1 MKRLLVILAIVFA
14 GFSIFGCKKADAPK
28 DETKNV
34 ETEEVKTEDKN
45 ETEENKTDEGKT
57 EETTDID
64 FDGVTSVKLPMSDVA
79 YETVD
84 VDGKKYVDLAEFG
97 QYMELSK
104 NRYTYKI
111 DKEKKTIRFKLEI
124 VSKDKW
130 SDPVDATGLQPE
142 KYTLKV
148 KNEKVEDADVI
159 LKDEKNALV
168 DLMSMAHLLKFSYK
182 DGEMIFDDADDLKA
196 EVAHNRDYEWYMDQG
211 HTGKYSDGNCGP
223 TSMAMILKWLD
234 PNSTATG
241 ESLRD
246 EIPNDG
252 DWWTTNIFDSYFES
266 NNMNIEDA
274 LYKSPETITDLLNN
288 GDIVLVCIKMGEISP
303 NRNPNSSNIGRFY
316 GFDGGHFLLIK
327 GYRIVDGK
335 LYYEVYDPNNWDM
348 KYDNGE
354 PMGKD
359 RLYLATE
366 MDKAI
371 TTWWSGIYGIKPLG
385 K

>member
-1 MKRLLVILAIVFA
+1 MKKLLVILAIVFA
-14 GFSIFGCKKADAPK
+14 GFFMFGCKKADSPT

-34 ETEEVKTEDKN
+34 SNEEVKTDDKK
-45 ETEENKTDEGKT
+45 ETEEKKN
-57 EETTDID
+57 EETSDID
-64 FDGVTSVKLPMSDVA
+64 FNGVTSVKLPMSDVA

-97 QYMELSK
+97 KYMELSK

-111 DKEKKTIRFKLEI
+111 DTEKKAIRFKLEI

-159 LKDEKNALV
+159 LKDNKNALV

-182 DGEMIFDDADDLKA
+182 DGEMIFEDADNLKP
-196 EVAHNRDYEWYMDQG
+196 EVSQNRDYEWYMDQG

-223 TSMAMILKWLD
+223 TSLAMILKWLD
-234 PNSTATG
+234 PNSAATG

-246 EIPNDG
+246 EIPNNG
-252 DWWTTNIFDSYFES
+252 DWWTTNIFESYFES
-266 NNMNIEDA
+266 NKMSIDDT
-274 LYKSPETITDLLNN
+274 LYKSPETIIDMINN
-288 GDIVLVCIKMGEISP
+288 GDIVLVCLKMGEISP
-303 NRNPNSSNIGRFY
+303 NKQPNSSNIGRFY

-327 GYRIVDGK
+327 GYKIVDGK

-359 RLYLATE
+359 RLYAATE

>member
-1 MKRLLVILAIVFA
+1 MKKLLVILAIVFA
-14 GFSIFGCKKADAPK
+14 GLFMFGCKKADSPT

-34 ETEEVKTEDKN
+34 SNEEVKTDDKK
-45 ETEENKTDEGKT
+45 ETEEKKN
-57 EETTDID
+57 EETSDID
-64 FDGVTSVKLPMSDVA
+64 FNGVTSVKLPMSDVA

-97 QYMELSK
+97 KYMELSK

-111 DKEKKTIRFKLEI
+111 DTEKKAIRFKLEI

-159 LKDEKNALV
+159 LKDNKNALV
-168 DLMSMAHLLKFSYK
+168 DLMSMSSLLKFSYK
-182 DGEMIFDDADDLKA
+182 DGEMIFEDADNLKP
-196 EVAHNRDYEWYMDQG
+196 EVSQNRDYEWYMDQG

-223 TSMAMILKWLD
+223 TSLAMILKWLD
-234 PNSTATG
+234 PNSAATG

-246 EIPNDG
+246 EIPNNG
-252 DWWTTNIFDSYFES
+252 DWWTTNIFESYFES
-266 NNMNIEDA
+266 NKMSIDDT
-274 LYKSPETITDLLNN
+274 LYKSPETITDMINN
-288 GDIVLVCIKMGEISP
+288 GDIVLVCLKMGEISP
-303 NRNPNSSNIGRFY
+303 NKQPNSSNIGRFY

-327 GYRIVDGK
+327 GYKIVDGK

-359 RLYLATE
+359 RLYAATE

>member
-1 MKRLLVILAIVFA
+1 MKKLLVILAIVFV
-14 GFSIFGCKKADAPK
+14 GLFMFGCKKADAPT

-34 ETEEVKTEDKN
+34 SNEEVKTDDKK
-45 ETEENKTDEGKT
+45 ETEEKKT
-57 EETTDID
+57 EETSDID
-64 FDGVTSVKLPMSDVA
+64 FNGVTSVKLPMSDVA

-97 QYMELSK
+97 KYMELSK

-111 DKEKKTIRFKLEI
+111 DTEKKAIRFKLEI

-159 LKDEKNALV
+159 LKDNKNALV

-182 DGEMIFDDADDLKA
+182 DGEMIFEDADNLKP
-196 EVAHNRDYEWYMDQG
+196 EVSQNRDYEWYMDQG

-223 TSMAMILKWLD
+223 TSLAMILKWLD
-234 PNSTATG
+234 PNSAATG

-246 EIPNDG
+246 EIPNNG
-252 DWWTTNIFDSYFES
+252 DWWTTNIFESYFES
-266 NNMNIEDA
+266 NKMSIDDT
-274 LYKSPETITDLLNN
+274 LYKSPETITDMINN
-288 GDIVLVCIKMGEISP
+288 GDIVLVCLKMGEISP
-303 NRNPNSSNIGRFY
+303 NKQPNSSNIGRFY

-327 GYRIVDGK
+327 GYKIVDGK

-359 RLYLATE
+359 RLYAATE

>member
-1 MKRLLVILAIVFA
+1 MKKLLVILAIVFA
-14 GFSIFGCKKADAPK
+14 GLFMFGCKKADAPT

-34 ETEEVKTEDKN
+34 SNEEVKTDDKK
-45 ETEENKTDEGKT
+45 ETEEKKT
-57 EETTDID
+57 EETSDID
-64 FDGVTSVKLPMSDVA
+64 FNGVTSVKLPMSDVA

-97 QYMELSK
+97 KYMELSK

-111 DKEKKTIRFKLEI
+111 DTEKKAIRFKLEI

-159 LKDEKNALV
+159 LKDNKNALV

-182 DGEMIFDDADDLKA
+182 DGEMIFEDADNLKP
-196 EVAHNRDYEWYMDQG
+196 EVSQNRDYEWYMDQG

-223 TSMAMILKWLD
+223 TSLAMILKWLD
-234 PNSTATG
+234 PNSAATG

-246 EIPNDG
+246 EIPNNG
-252 DWWTTNIFDSYFES
+252 DWWTTNIFESYFES
-266 NNMNIEDA
+266 NKMSIDDT
-274 LYKSPETITDLLNN
+274 LYKSPETITDMINN
-288 GDIVLVCIKMGEISP
+288 GDIVLVCLKMGEISP
-303 NRNPNSSNIGRFY
+303 NKQPNSSNIGRFY

-327 GYRIVDGK
+327 GYKIVDGK

-359 RLYLATE
+359 RLYAATE

>member
-1 MKRLLVILAIVFA
+1 MKKLLVILAIVFA
-14 GFSIFGCKKADAPK
+14 GLFMFGCKKADAPT
-28 DETKNV
+28 DATKNV
-34 ETEEVKTEDKN
+34 SNEEVKTDDKK
-45 ETEENKTDEGKT
+45 ETEEKKN
-57 EETTDID
+57 EETSDID
-64 FDGVTSVKLPMSDVA
+64 FNGVTSVKLPMSDVA

-97 QYMELSK
+97 KYMELSK

-111 DKEKKTIRFKLEI
+111 DTEKKAIRFKLEI

-130 SDPVDATGLQPE
+130 SDPVDRAGLQPE

-159 LKDEKNALV
+159 LKDNKNALV

-182 DGEMIFDDADDLKA
+182 DGEMIFEDADNLKP
-196 EVAHNRDYEWYMDQG
+196 EVSQNRDYEWYMDQG

-223 TSMAMILKWLD
+223 TSLAMILKWLD
-234 PNSTATG
+234 PNSAATG

-246 EIPNDG
+246 EIPNNG
-252 DWWTTNIFDSYFES
+252 DWWTTNIFESYFES
-266 NNMNIEDA
+266 NKMSIDDT
-274 LYKSPETITDLLNN
+274 LYKSPETITDMINN
-288 GDIVLVCIKMGEISP
+288 GDIVLVCLKMGEISP
-303 NRNPNSSNIGRFY
+303 NKQPNSSNIGRFY

-327 GYRIVDGK
+327 GYKIVDGK

-359 RLYLATE
+359 RLYAATE

>member
-1 MKRLLVILAIVFA
+1 MKKLLVILAIVFT
-14 GFSIFGCKKADAPK
+14 GFFMFGCKKADAPT

-34 ETEEVKTEDKN
+34 SNEEVKTDDKK
-45 ETEENKTDEGKT
+45 ETEEKKN
-57 EETTDID
+57 EETSDID
-64 FDGVTSVKLPMSDVA
+64 FNGVTSVKLPMSDVA

-97 QYMELSK
+97 KYMELSK

-111 DKEKKTIRFKLEI
+111 DTEKKAIRFKLEI

-130 SDPVDATGLQPE
+130 SDPVDATGLKPE

-159 LKDEKNALV
+159 LKDNKNALV

-182 DGEMIFDDADDLKA
+182 DGEMIFEDADNLKP
-196 EVAHNRDYEWYMDQG
+196 EVSQNRDYEWYMDQG

-223 TSMAMILKWLD
+223 TSLAMILKWLD
-234 PNSTATG
+234 PNSAATG

-246 EIPNDG
+246 EIPNNG
-252 DWWTTNIFDSYFES
+252 DWWTTNIFESYFES
-266 NNMNIEDA
+266 NKMSIDDT
-274 LYKSPETITDLLNN
+274 LYKSPETITDMINN
-288 GDIVLVCIKMGEISP
+288 GDIVLVCLKMGEISP
-303 NRNPNSSNIGRFY
+303 NKQPNSSNIGRFY

-327 GYRIVDGK
+327 GYKIVDGK

-359 RLYLATE
+359 RLYAATE

>member
-34 ETEEVKTEDKN
+34 ETEEVKTDDKN
-45 ETEENKTDEGKT
+45 ETEENKTDESKT
-57 EETTDID
+57 EETKDID

-159 LKDEKNALV
+159 LKDDKNALV
-168 DLMSMAHLLKFSYK
+168 YLMSMAHLLKFSYK

-211 HTGKYSDGNCGP
+211 HTGKYSDGHCGP

-288 GDIVLVCIKMGEISP
+288 GDIVPVCIKMGEISP

>member
-1 MKRLLVILAIVFA
+1 MKKLLVILAIVFA
-14 GFSIFGCKKADAPK
+14 GLFMFGCKKADAPT

-34 ETEEVKTEDKN
+34 SNEEVKTDDKK
-45 ETEENKTDEGKT
+45 ETEEKKN
-57 EETTDID
+57 EETSDID
-64 FDGVTSVKLPMSDVA
+64 FNGVTSVKLPMSDVA

-97 QYMELSK
+97 KYMELSK

-111 DKEKKTIRFKLEI
+111 DTEKKAIRFKLEI

-130 SDPVDATGLQPE
+130 SDPVDRAGLQPE

-159 LKDEKNALV
+159 LKDNKNALV

-182 DGEMIFDDADDLKA
+182 DGEMIFEDADNLKP
-196 EVAHNRDYEWYMDQG
+196 EVSQNRDYEWYMDQG

-223 TSMAMILKWLD
+223 TSLAMILKWLD
-234 PNSTATG
+234 PNSAATG

-246 EIPNDG
+246 EIPNNG
-252 DWWTTNIFDSYFES
+252 DWWTTNIFESYFES
-266 NNMNIEDA
+266 NKMSIDDT
-274 LYKSPETITDLLNN
+274 LYKSPETITDMINN
-288 GDIVLVCIKMGEISP
+288 GDIVLVCLKMGEISP
-303 NRNPNSSNIGRFY
+303 NKQPNSSNIGRFY

-327 GYRIVDGK
+327 GYKIVDGK
-335 LYYEVYDPNNWDM
+335 LYCEVYDPNNWDM

-359 RLYLATE
+359 RLYAATE

>member
-34 ETEEVKTEDKN
+34 ETEEVKTDDKN
-45 ETEENKTDEGKT
+45 ETEENKTDESKT
-57 EETTDID
+57 EETSDID
-64 FDGVTSVKLPMSDVA
+64 FDEVTSVKLPMSDVS

-159 LKDEKNALV
+159 LKDDKNALV
-168 DLMSMAHLLKFSYK
+168 DLMSMSSLLKFSYK

-211 HTGKYSDGNCGP
+211 HTG
-223 TSMAMILKWLD
+223 
-234 PNSTATG
+234 
-241 ESLRD
+241 
-246 EIPNDG
+246 
-252 DWWTTNIFDSYFES
+252 
-266 NNMNIEDA
+266 
-274 LYKSPETITDLLNN
+274 
-288 GDIVLVCIKMGEISP
+288 VLVPFDDKLMFIEKLSFNEPYQAVIV
-303 NRNPNSSNIGRFY
+303 NSRTELSDY
-316 GFDGGHFLLIK
+316 LM
-327 GYRIVDGK
+327 
-335 LYYEVYDPNNWDM
+335 E
-348 KYDNGE
+348 KYDVEYNQKNTRPFIFENGSLMKNFRQNPE
-354 PMGKD
+354 
-359 RLYLATE
+359 Y
-366 MDKAI
+366 DKI
-371 TTWWSGIYGIKPLG
+371 QNK
-385 K
+385 

>member
-1 MKRLLVILAIVFA
+1 MKKLLVILTIVFA
-14 GFSIFGCKKADAPK
+14 GLFMFGCKKADAPT

-34 ETEEVKTEDKN
+34 SNEEVKTDDKK
-45 ETEENKTDEGKT
+45 ETEEKKT
-57 EETTDID
+57 EETSDID
-64 FDGVTSVKLPMSDVA
+64 FNGVTSVKLPMSDVA

-97 QYMELSK
+97 KYMELSK

-111 DKEKKTIRFKLEI
+111 DTEKKAIRFKLEI

-159 LKDEKNALV
+159 LKDNKNALV

-182 DGEMIFDDADDLKA
+182 DGEMIFEDTDNLKP
-196 EVAHNRDYEWYMDQG
+196 EVSQNRDYEWYMDQG

-223 TSMAMILKWLD
+223 TSLAMILKWLD
-234 PNSTATG
+234 PNSAATG

-246 EIPNDG
+246 EIPNNG
-252 DWWTTNIFDSYFES
+252 DWWTTNIFESYFES
-266 NNMNIEDA
+266 NKMSIDDT
-274 LYKSPETITDLLNN
+274 LYKSPETITDMINN
-288 GDIVLVCIKMGEISP
+288 GDIVLVCLKMGEISP
-303 NRNPNSSNIGRFY
+303 NKQPNSSNIGRFY

-327 GYRIVDGK
+327 GYKIVDGK

-359 RLYLATE
+359 RLYAATE

>member
-1 MKRLLVILAIVFA
+1 MKKLLVILTIVFA
-14 GFSIFGCKKADAPK
+14 GLFMFGCKKADAPT

-34 ETEEVKTEDKN
+34 SNEEVKTDDKK
-45 ETEENKTDEGKT
+45 ETEEKKT
-57 EETTDID
+57 EETSDID
-64 FDGVTSVKLPMSDVA
+64 FNGVTSVKLPMSDVA

-97 QYMELSK
+97 KYMELSK

-111 DKEKKTIRFKLEI
+111 DTEKKAIRFILEI

-159 LKDEKNALV
+159 LKDNKNALV

-182 DGEMIFDDADDLKA
+182 DGEMIFEDADNLKP
-196 EVAHNRDYEWYMDQG
+196 EVSQNRDYEWYMDQG

-223 TSMAMILKWLD
+223 TSLAMILKWLD
-234 PNSTATG
+234 PNSAATG

-246 EIPNDG
+246 EIPNNG
-252 DWWTTNIFDSYFES
+252 DWWTTNIFESYFES
-266 NNMNIEDA
+266 NKMSIDDT
-274 LYKSPETITDLLNN
+274 LYKSPETITDMINN
-288 GDIVLVCIKMGEISP
+288 GDIVLVCLKMGEISP
-303 NRNPNSSNIGRFY
+303 NKQPNSSNIGRFY

-327 GYRIVDGK
+327 GYKIVDGK

-359 RLYLATE
+359 RLYAATE

>member
-1 MKRLLVILAIVFA
+1 MKKLFVILAIVFA
-14 GFSIFGCKKADAPK
+14 GFFMFGCKKADAPK
-28 DETKNV
+28 DESKNV
-34 ETEEVKTEDKN
+34 SSEEVKTDDKK
-45 ETEENKTDEGKT
+45 ETEEKKT
-57 EETTDID
+57 EETSDID
-64 FDGVTSVKLPMSDVA
+64 FNGVTSVKLPMSDVA

-97 QYMELSK
+97 KYMELSK

-111 DKEKKTIRFKLEI
+111 ETEKKSIRFKLEI

-130 SDPVDATGLQPE
+130 SDPVDATGLKPE

-159 LKDEKNALV
+159 LKDNKNALV
-168 DLMSMAHLLKFSYK
+168 DLMSMSSLLKFSYK
-182 DGEMIFDDADDLKA
+182 DGEMIFDDADDLKT
-196 EVAHNRDYEWYMDQG
+196 EVSQNRDYEWYMDQA

-223 TSMAMILKWLD
+223 TSLAMILKWLD

-246 EIPNDG
+246 QIPNNG

-266 NNMNIEDA
+266 NKMSIDDK
-274 LYKSPETITDLLNN
+274 LYMSPETITDMINN
-288 GDIVLVCIKMGEISP
+288 GDIVLVCLKMGEISP
-303 NRNPNSSNIGRFY
+303 NKKPDSSNIGRFY

-327 GYRIVDGK
+327 GYKILDGK

-348 KYDNGE
+348 KYENGE

-359 RLYLATE
+359 RLYPATE

>member
-1 MKRLLVILAIVFA
+1 MKKLLVILAIVFA
-14 GFSIFGCKKADAPK
+14 GLFMFGCKKADAPT

-34 ETEEVKTEDKN
+34 SNEEVKTDDKK
-45 ETEENKTDEGKT
+45 ETEEKKN
-57 EETTDID
+57 EETSDID
-64 FDGVTSVKLPMSDVA
+64 FNGVTSVKLPMSDVA

-97 QYMELSK
+97 KYMELSK

-111 DKEKKTIRFKLEI
+111 DTEKKAIRFKLEI

-159 LKDEKNALV
+159 LKDNKNALV

-182 DGEMIFDDADDLKA
+182 DGEMIFEDADNLKP
-196 EVAHNRDYEWYMDQG
+196 EVSQNRDYEWYMDQG

-223 TSMAMILKWLD
+223 TSLAMILKWLD
-234 PNSTATG
+234 PNSAATG

-246 EIPNDG
+246 EIPNNG
-252 DWWTTNIFDSYFES
+252 DWWTTNIFESYFES
-266 NNMNIEDA
+266 NKMSIDDT
-274 LYKSPETITDLLNN
+274 LYKSPETITDMINN
-288 GDIVLVCIKMGEISP
+288 GDIVLVCLKMGEISP
-303 NRNPNSSNIGRFY
+303 NKQPNSSNIGRFY

-327 GYRIVDGK
+327 GYKIVDGK

-359 RLYLATE
+359 RLYAATE

>member
-1 MKRLLVILAIVFA
+1 MKKLFVILAIVFV
-14 GFSIFGCKKADAPK
+14 GFFMFGCKKADAPT

-34 ETEEVKTEDKN
+34 SNEEVKTDDKK
-45 ETEENKTDEGKT
+45 ETEEKKNEDTS
-57 EETTDID
+57 DID
-64 FDGVTSVKLPMSDVA
+64 FNGVTSVKLPMSDVA

-97 QYMELSK
+97 KYMELSK

-111 DKEKKTIRFKLEI
+111 DTEKKAIRFKLEI

-130 SDPVDATGLQPE
+130 SDPVDRAGLQPE

-159 LKDEKNALV
+159 LKDNKNALV

-182 DGEMIFDDADDLKA
+182 DGEMIFEDADNLKP
-196 EVAHNRDYEWYMDQG
+196 EVSQNRDYEWYMDQG

-223 TSMAMILKWLD
+223 TSLAMILKWLD
-234 PNSTATG
+234 PNSAATG

-246 EIPNDG
+246 EIPNNG
-252 DWWTTNIFDSYFES
+252 DWWTTNIFESYFES
-266 NNMNIEDA
+266 NKMSIDDT
-274 LYKSPETITDLLNN
+274 LYKSPETITDMINN
-288 GDIVLVCIKMGEISP
+288 GDIVLVCLKMGEISP
-303 NRNPNSSNIGRFY
+303 NKQPNSSNIGRFY

-327 GYRIVDGK
+327 GYKIVDGK

-359 RLYLATE
+359 RLYAATE

>member
-1 MKRLLVILAIVFA
+1 MKKLLVILTIVFA
-14 GFSIFGCKKADAPK
+14 GLFMFGCKKADAPT

-34 ETEEVKTEDKN
+34 SNEEVKTDDKK
-45 ETEENKTDEGKT
+45 ETEEKKT
-57 EETTDID
+57 EETSDID
-64 FDGVTSVKLPMSDVA
+64 FNGVTSVKLPMSDVA

-97 QYMELSK
+97 KYMELSK

-111 DKEKKTIRFKLEI
+111 DTEKKAIRFKLEI

-159 LKDEKNALV
+159 LKDNKNALV

-182 DGEMIFDDADDLKA
+182 DGEMIFEDADNLKP
-196 EVAHNRDYEWYMDQG
+196 EVSQNRDYEWYMDQG

-223 TSMAMILKWLD
+223 TSLAMILKWLD
-234 PNSTATG
+234 PNSAATG

-246 EIPNDG
+246 EIPNNG
-252 DWWTTNIFDSYFES
+252 DWWTTNIFESYFES
-266 NNMNIEDA
+266 NKMSIDDT
-274 LYKSPETITDLLNN
+274 LYKSPETITDMINN
-288 GDIVLVCIKMGEISP
+288 GDIVLVCLKMGEISP
-303 NRNPNSSNIGRFY
+303 NKQPNSSNIGRFY

-327 GYRIVDGK
+327 GYKIVDGK

-359 RLYLATE
+359 RLYAATE